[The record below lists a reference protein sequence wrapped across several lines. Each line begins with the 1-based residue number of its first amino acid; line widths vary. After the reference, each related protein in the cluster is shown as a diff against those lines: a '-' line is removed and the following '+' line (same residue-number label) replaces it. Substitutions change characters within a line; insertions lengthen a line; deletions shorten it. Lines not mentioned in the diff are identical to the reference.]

1 MKASATNE
9 GHIARLGLLPWR
21 CHGDQEGSN
30 YRPGCAAGGGEPR
43 RPGPQLR
50 QRRTKPGA
58 LGGAAAHIDITRN
71 PLHGLIR
78 TADAGG
84 MPDGSFAAS

>member
-43 RPGPQLR
+43 R
-50 QRRTKPGA
+50 
-58 LGGAAAHIDITRN
+58 LGRSYGSGGRNQVHWAARLLTSTSHAI
-71 PLHGLIR
+71 PS
-78 TADAGG
+78 
-84 MPDGSFAAS
+84 MV